1 LGSQDEVQLISPLL
15 LLYSD
20 NHSQIKTG

>member
-1 LGSQDEVQLISPLL
+1 LGSQDEVRLISPLL

-20 NHSQIKTG
+20 NHSQIKTE